1 MMLKMSP
8 EDISLVLRG
17 MAERPDS
24 VPTLKTVNVPTLI
37 LVGDEDTLTP
47 VADAELMKQNISAS
61 QMKVIPKAGHYAI
74 WEQPEEGGK
83 VLRQFLDAVY
93 AA

>member
-8 EDISLVLRG
+8 EDISLVLKG

-24 VPTLKTVNVPTLI
+24 VPTLKTVTVPTLI
-37 LVGDEDTLTP
+37 LVGDEDALTP
-47 VADAELMKQNISAS
+47 VADAELMKQNISGS
-61 QMKVIPKAGHYAI
+61 QMKIISKAGHYAV
-74 WEQPEEGGK
+74 WEQSEEAGK
-83 VLRQFLDAVY
+83 VLRQFLDALH